1 MDNKGA
7 FLFSLF
13 ACIMV
18 LAGCGDRHCKAID
31 TAYAIVNDSPDSAL
45 SILNHLNQH
54 GLSNSEKA
62 RYALVYTMAQDKG
75 GLDVNNDSLLRT
87 AYTYYSAKP
96 NDSLY
101 AKCQYYM
108 GKYYMLNDSS
118 EKALD
123 CFQHSVTAARKTMD
137 YLTESM
143 SLLKTSVI
151 LSGYDTNKSISF
163 ARLAY
168 KSFGFL
174 KNGSLKNE
182 VYLILN
188 LAECLSYKEGKMDSC
203 LLLVKKA
210 IGYAKISKDSTAM
223 ADALQDLS
231 NFYDMSGNVTMA
243 LRTAEESFCYRNNH
257 DVSAILTFSNALY
270 KAGEISKAKNLL
282 SQIKRQEYHDY
293 GDVIYSLHRL
303 IARKECDLI
312 SVCNYADSIESY
324 LYSKNAED
332 LAAKDKFYKLIV
344 DKEAKKVSAQ
354 KESQL
359 MTILIIITLVLS
371 AIIIILVVI
380 KAKKDKRIQEMN
392 IKNKE
397 LQLANVRSF
406 LLKKIDIIRKL
417 KNENDKDYIKGS
429 MKSVVLDD
437 NDWEELEVF
446 LDNADNMFV
455 KRIKAQFPIL
465 TKKDIRFLML
475 IRLHLPVHKIAEIY
489 HIKDTSVRQKLFL
502 IKSKIG
508 LKSGDDSA
516 QEFIDNY

>member
-31 TAYAIVNDSPDSAL
+31 TAYAIVNDSPDRAL

-54 GLSNSEKA
+54 GLANSEKA
-62 RYALVYTMAQDKG
+62 RYALVYTMAQDKS
-75 GLDVNNDSLLRT
+75 GLDVDHDSLLRT
-87 AYTYYSAKP
+87 AYTYYSVKP

-118 EKALD
+118 EKALP

-151 LSGYDTNKSISF
+151 LSGYDTNKSISY
-163 ARLAY
+163 AKLAY
-168 KSFGFL
+168 ESFGRV
-174 KNGSLKNE
+174 KSGSLKNKA
-182 VYLILN
+182 YLLLN
-188 LAECLSYKEGKMDSC
+188 LAECLSYKKGKMDSC
-203 LLLVKKA
+203 LLLAKKA

-231 NFYDMSGNVTMA
+231 NFYDMSGNATLA

-257 DVSAILTFSNALY
+257 DASAILTFSNALY
-270 KAGEISKAKNLL
+270 KAGEIDKAKYLL
-282 SQIKRQEYHDY
+282 SQIKRQKYHDY
-293 GDVIYSLHRL
+293 GDVIYSLHKL
-303 IARKECDLI
+303 IARKEGDLI
-312 SVCNYADSIESY
+312 SVCNYADSIESF

-332 LAAKDKFYKLIV
+332 LASKDKYYKLIV
-344 DKEAKKVSAQ
+344 DKEAKEVSAQ
-354 KESQL
+354 KESQW
-359 MTILIIITLVLS
+359 MTILIFITLFFS

-380 KAKKDKRIQEMN
+380 KAKKDKQIQEMN

-417 KNENDKDYIKGS
+417 KNENDKDDIKGS
-429 MKSVVLDD
+429 TKSLVLDD

-455 KRIKAQFPIL
+455 KRIKEQFPMLI
-465 TKKDIRFLML
+465 KKDIRFLML